1 MVMMDLA
8 EDEYYE
14 PSTIVHH

>member
-14 PSTIVHH
+14 PSTIVHY